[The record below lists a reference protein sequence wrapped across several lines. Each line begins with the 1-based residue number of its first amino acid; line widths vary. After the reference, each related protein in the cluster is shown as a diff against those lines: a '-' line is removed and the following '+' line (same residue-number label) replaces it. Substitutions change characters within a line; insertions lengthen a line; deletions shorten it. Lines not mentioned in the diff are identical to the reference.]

1 MKAIE
6 TSGEIDKE
14 GILRLLK
21 PLSEKDKK
29 VRVIV
34 LVPEGEDEEE
44 MLWMKA
50 ISKNPSFSFLEDP
63 AEDIYSSKDG
73 KPFHD

>member
-6 TSGEIDKE
+6 TIGEIDKE
-14 GILRLLK
+14 GVLHLSK
-21 PLSEKDKK
+21 PLSAKGK
-29 VRVIV
+29 VRVLV
-34 LVPEGEDEEE
+34 LVPEGETEEEE

-50 ISKNPSFSFLEDP
+50 LIKNPSFSFLEDS
-63 AEDIYSSKDG
+63 AEDIYSLKDG